1 MGRIRV
7 DTDALRNY
15 TGTLNGRIS
24 EYEALT
30 ARLEALNANIQAS
43 WRGNSKDAFG
53 AMMAGYM
60 DQAKNLEEILSA
72 FRNYVQNAADQFET
86 VDAECAS
93 RIRSVF

>member
-7 DTDALRNY
+7 DTGALRNY
-15 TGTLNGRIS
+15 TGTLNGRIN

-30 ARLEALNANIQAS
+30 AWLEALNANIQAS
-43 WRGNSKDAFG
+43 WKGSSKDAFG

-60 DQAKNLEEILSA
+60 EQAKNLEEILSA

-93 RIRSVF
+93 RIHSTF

>member
-7 DTDALRNY
+7 DTGALRSY

-30 ARLEALNANIQAS
+30 ARLEALNTNIQAS
-43 WRGNSKDAFG
+43 WKGSSRDAFG
-53 AMMAGYM
+53 AMMATYLE
-60 DQAKNLEEILSA
+60 QAKNLEEILST

-93 RIRSVF
+93 RIRSAF